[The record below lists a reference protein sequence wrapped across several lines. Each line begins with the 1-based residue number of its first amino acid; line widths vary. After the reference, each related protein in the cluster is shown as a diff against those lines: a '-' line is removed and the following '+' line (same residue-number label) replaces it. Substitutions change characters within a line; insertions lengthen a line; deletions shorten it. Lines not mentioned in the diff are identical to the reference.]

1 MHNSTF
7 VISRDRKIGSTTS
20 FAQREFYSVSLSSL
34 SADSLDQF
42 SMKGKVIQRSMV
54 SITKWKENPSLDWI
68 VVANPTLCDTW
79 RRGGLGIGGEDG
91 KWMVGPG
98 RNVTLIEE
106 LLLYLEKDPTTP
118 SWATSPSESVSQRN
132 IKVAFSIEGA
142 SRYINRVTLHNRNS
156 NSLSSASQ
164 PICRTRR

>member
-1 MHNSTF
+1 
-7 VISRDRKIGSTTS
+7 
-20 FAQREFYSVSLSSL
+20 
-34 SADSLDQF
+34 
-42 SMKGKVIQRSMV
+42 
-54 SITKWKENPSLDWI
+54 
-68 VVANPTLCDTW
+68 
-79 RRGGLGIGGEDG
+79 
-91 KWMVGPG
+91 MVGPG

-156 NSLSSASQ
+156 NSLSSAIASQ
-164 PICRTRR
+164 SEERDGNWDAVCARGANDLLSINLIGFNIPLIPLNSHSVRIFPLTGCCSAAFHRFWATAID